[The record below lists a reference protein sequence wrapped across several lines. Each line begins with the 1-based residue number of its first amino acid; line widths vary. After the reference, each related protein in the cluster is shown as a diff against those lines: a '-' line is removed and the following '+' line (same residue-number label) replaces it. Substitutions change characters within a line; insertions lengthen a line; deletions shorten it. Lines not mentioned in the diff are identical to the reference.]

1 MEFGD
6 ETDEGFTSTRSAS
19 GMSGFIESVLEES
32 LEGLDT
38 VDDAQ
43 KILEIK
49 AQIFDLNRGW
59 AQLISKLE
67 RQGVK
72 FGYTGFGPG
81 YCGVSFIELII
92 IDEKEQKLYEV
103 YLSEGGSC

>member
-1 MEFGD
+1 MA
-6 ETDEGFTSTRSAS
+6 GFL
-19 GMSGFIESVLEES
+19 ENVLEERI
-32 LEGLDT
+32 EALDS

-43 KILEIK
+43 EILKIK
-49 AQIFDLNRGW
+49 GQIYDLNHGW
-59 AQLISKLE
+59 AKLIKTLD

-92 IDEKEQKLYEV
+92 IDEKENKLYEV
-103 YLSEGGSC
+103 YLSESGPC